1 MQWCSQWWAVAGRV
15 VSGLLRNP
23 RLLLFWTLFPALM
36 LLLFGMIYAGG
47 RSAATSFDSTAP
59 GILVG
64 AALFFSML
72 SGPLALLV
80 AEREQG
86 TLRRLL
92 LSPLAPSAY
101 FAGVATAFLLVALWQ
116 TLLVYGIAYAFG
128 GRFHGAPL
136 LGLAVVLLSALAY
149 IGIGFFFG
157 AVLAKRSEEVNG
169 PVSAI
174 GVPLLVLGGTFFP
187 VKLLPPALLAITHMN
202 PVFHMNTALREVSAN
217 GAGFS
222 DIQSSFAFLLV
233 TCVGAMLLG
242 ARAYTGLLQR
252 ERAGGVL

>member
-1 MQWCSQWWAVAGRV
+1 MLWISQWRAVTARIV
-15 VSGLLRNP
+15 RELLRSRRN
-23 RLLLFWTLFPALM
+23 LMFWTLFPALM

-47 RSAATSFDSTAP
+47 RSAASSFDTTAP
-59 GILVG
+59 GILIG

-116 TLLVYGIAYAFG
+116 GLVVYAIAAAFG
-128 GRFHGAPL
+128 GRFHGTPL
-136 LGLAVVLLSALAY
+136 LGLALVLMSALSY

-169 PVSAI
+169 PVAAI

-187 VKLLPPALLAITHMN
+187 VQVLPPSLLALTHMN
-202 PVFHMNTALREVSAN
+202 PIYHMNQALREVSAH
-217 GAGFS
+217 GAGMA
-222 DIQSSFAFLLV
+222 DIRWSLAFLLV
-233 TCVGAMLLG
+233 TCAAALLLG
-242 ARAYTGLLQR
+242 AHAYSGLLQR

>member
-1 MQWCSQWWAVAGRV
+1 MFWWSQWRAVTGRV
-15 VSGLLRNP
+15 ISGILRSRRN
-23 RLLLFWTLFPALM
+23 LLFWTLFPALM

-72 SGPLALLV
+72 SGPLSLLI
-80 AEREQG
+80 AEREHG

-101 FAGVATAFLLVALWQ
+101 FIGVASAFLLIALWQ
-116 TLLVYGIAYAFG
+116 TLVVYGIAYAFG
-128 GRFHGAPL
+128 GRFHGDVF
-136 LGLAVVLLSALAY
+136 LGLTLVLMSALAY
-149 IGIGFFFG
+149 IGIGFYFG
-157 AVLAKRSEEVNG
+157 AALAKRSEEVNG
-169 PVSAI
+169 PVAAI

-187 VKLLPPALLAITHMN
+187 VRVLPPSLLALTHMN
-202 PVFHMNTALREVSAN
+202 PVYHMNNALREVSVE
-217 GAGFS
+217 GAS
-222 DIQSSFAFLLV
+222 LTDIQSSFAFLLV
-233 TCVGAMLLG
+233 FCIAALLLG
-242 ARAYTGLLQR
+242 ARAYAGLLRR

>member
-1 MQWCSQWWAVAGRV
+1 VICE
-15 VSGLLRNP
+15 LLKSRAN
-23 RLLLFWTLFPALM
+23 LLFWTLFPTLM

-47 RSAATSFDSTAP
+47 RSAATSFDATAP
-59 GILVG
+59 GILIG

-72 SGPLALLV
+72 SGPLALLIG
-80 AEREQG
+80 EREHG

-101 FAGVATAFLLVALWQ
+101 FCGVASAFLLVALWQ
-116 TLLVYGIAYAFG
+116 GLVVYGIAYLFG

-136 LGLAVVLLSALAY
+136 LGLAVVLMSALAY

-157 AVLAKRSEEVNG
+157 AVVAKRAEEVNG
-169 PVSAI
+169 PVAAI

-187 VKLLPPALLAITHMN
+187 VHVLPPSLLALTHMN
-202 PVFHMNTALREVSAN
+202 PIYHMNTALREVSAN
-217 GAGFS
+217 AAGVA
-222 DIQSSFAFLLV
+222 DIQPSFAFLLV
-233 TCVGAMLLG
+233 SSLGALWLG
-242 ARAYTGLLQR
+242 ARAYAGLLQR